1 MSGSMGVLIK
11 TVLTMYDT
19 LSSRSLDLMR
29 EKSLREQAEKNLEV
43 SEERWKFVLESSG
56 ESIWD
61 WDISNANYVELAFPT
76 MKLFEDTEAKYG
88 NDIHPADIETMKI
101 DFSSHIAGETDFY
114 INKHRRIRSD
124 GSWSWVLSRGK
135 VVSRN
140 AEGTPTRMVG
150 MHSDITERELASL
163 IYHNSSQGMFVCD
176 ADNKIIS
183 INPAFT
189 TITGYTIHDV
199 ASNPPKLLSSGR
211 HGREFYKEM
220 WATIEQE
227 GQWQG
232 EIWNKRKNG
241 EEFAERLIINR
252 VDGDDGSVDHYIALF
267 LDITDQKIADEQIFR
282 NAYYDQL
289 TGLPNRA
296 LFSDRF
302 NQAIARSRRTNH
314 QLAICF
320 IDLDNFKPINDTYG
334 HEVGDRVLVETAHR
348 LKKSLREEDTVSR
361 LGGDEFV
368 LLLSEII
375 SLADAESR
383 VERIAHELTQP
394 FIIDGDS
401 HLITSSIGMTI
412 YPDDNADID
421 LLLRHADQAMYSAK
435 MEGKNRYRLFNPL
448 HHKESVS
455 RQEQLERLR
464 EAIVRNELQL
474 YYQPKVNMATG
485 ELYGVEGLIRW
496 NHPEK
501 GLIPPLQFL
510 PLVDGTE
517 QENQIGEWVI
527 NEALQQMVLWQQ
539 EGIELEVSV
548 NISAHHLQSDKFLT
562 TLESALSKHPTVSSN
577 QLQLEI
583 LESTTLS
590 NLDRITS
597 IITSCK
603 QVLGIEVA
611 LDDFGTGYSSLTH
624 LRYLP
629 ARILKIDQSFVR
641 DILDDSDDYSII
653 DGVIGLA
660 NSFNREVIAEGVEST
675 AHGELLLIMGCEYA
689 QGYGIAKPMPADEFS
704 KWHSSYQPNQ
714 QWLGYANSELSLNEK
729 SKKILQLT
737 MERWYQLFI
746 TNLKTDHADLH
757 HWPILDKRKCHCG
770 FWVER
775 IKQEGRQS
783 RKFLSS
789 LDATHLEMHTL
800 ANQLYE
806 LYTAG
811 EIEAAR
817 NGIDAL
823 QKIFEK
829 VNSSLS

>member
-1 MSGSMGVLIK
+1 MDNNNNIFFEVFPWNDNFDTGITAIDEQHRQLVHILNKLASGLARVEKDELLDGVFLELADYAGYHFKSEEKVWSKHLSGDERYLSHIKTHENFTAKVLAIKNGAVGTLEEKIHQIVSFLTHWLAYHILDTDKRLAKVVLAIESGQTLEQAKKTADEHMSGSMGVLIK

-394 FIIDGDS
+394 FRQFIS
-401 HLITSSIGMTI
+401 RLPEYPI
-412 YPDDNADID
+412 Y
-421 LLLRHADQAMYSAK
+421 Y
-435 MEGKNRYRLFNPL
+435 
-448 HHKESVS
+448 
-455 RQEQLERLR
+455 
-464 EAIVRNELQL
+464 
-474 YYQPKVNMATG
+474 
-485 ELYGVEGLIRW
+485 
-496 NHPEK
+496 
-501 GLIPPLQFL
+501 
-510 PLVDGTE
+510 
-517 QENQIGEWVI
+517 
-527 NEALQQMVLWQQ
+527 
-539 EGIELEVSV
+539 
-548 NISAHHLQSDKFLT
+548 
-562 TLESALSKHPTVSSN
+562 
-577 QLQLEI
+577 
-583 LESTTLS
+583 
-590 NLDRITS
+590 
-597 IITSCK
+597 
-603 QVLGIEVA
+603 
-611 LDDFGTGYSSLTH
+611 
-624 LRYLP
+624 
-629 ARILKIDQSFVR
+629 
-641 DILDDSDDYSII
+641 
-653 DGVIGLA
+653 
-660 NSFNREVIAEGVEST
+660 
-675 AHGELLLIMGCEYA
+675 
-689 QGYGIAKPMPADEFS
+689 
-704 KWHSSYQPNQ
+704 
-714 QWLGYANSELSLNEK
+714 
-729 SKKILQLT
+729 
-737 MERWYQLFI
+737 
-746 TNLKTDHADLH
+746 
-757 HWPILDKRKCHCG
+757 
-770 FWVER
+770 
-775 IKQEGRQS
+775 
-783 RKFLSS
+783 
-789 LDATHLEMHTL
+789 
-800 ANQLYE
+800 
-806 LYTAG
+806 
-811 EIEAAR
+811 
-817 NGIDAL
+817 
-823 QKIFEK
+823 
-829 VNSSLS
+829 